1 MKSFNVLES
10 GKVYVF
16 HLSSGES
23 VMGRFEDGPDQSSR
37 DRFEVRPEH
46 EYRIVRAYSIVRSV
60 TGRNEITMA
69 LMPWLPLEDESVVL
83 EPGDVIAYGIPSAG
97 IMNQYLQ
104 LTTGL
109 TIPDGPGSHGR

>member
-23 VMGRFEDGPDQSSR
+23 VMGRFEDGPNQSSR

-69 LMPWLPLEDESVVL
+69 LMPWLPLEDESVSV
-83 EPGDVIAYGIPSAG
+83 EPGDVIAYGVPSNG
-97 IMNQYLQ
+97 IMSRYLQ

-109 TIPDGPGSHGR
+109 TIPDGPGDHRR